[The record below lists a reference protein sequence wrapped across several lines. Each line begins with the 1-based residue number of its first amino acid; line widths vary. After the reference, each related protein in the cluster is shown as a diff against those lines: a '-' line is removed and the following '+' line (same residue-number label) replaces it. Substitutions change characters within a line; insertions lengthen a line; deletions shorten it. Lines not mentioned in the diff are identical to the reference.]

1 VSRPNS
7 YMEILG
13 VSLGGP
19 AHSGEIVLLHAPIKS
34 QPCDTLRDF
43 VLLYAFSLDSFP
55 DCDIVSA

>member
-1 VSRPNS
+1 
-7 YMEILG
+7 MEILG